1 MKKCKKMTVF
11 YIQTIRTY
19 QIKKK
24 ILRNINQIFQNKIK
38 LILKINL
45 KMIFNINLL
54 YNIVKNRKILKK
66 EQKSSQKIITH
77 NSLLKKI
84 KEM

>member
-11 YIQTIRTY
+11 YIQKIRTY

-24 ILRNINQIFQNKIK
+24 ILRNINQIFQNKVK
-38 LILKINL
+38 LMLKINL